1 MGDPNAALVPQNL
14 RGTEAATFAQLSQIL
29 RYPRICGAL
38 RRRGSP
44 ARLGAGGA
52 GVPSPYSYLMIC
64 MVVPTFSTGT
74 SACST

>member
-1 MGDPNAALVPQNL
+1 MGDPHAALVPQNL

-38 RRRGSP
+38 RRRGP
-44 ARLGAGGA
+44 RYADA
-52 GVPSPYSYLMIC
+52 GVPSSYSYLMIC